1 MVLCMRD
8 WVSLGQRGQAGKL
21 AGKLETRELAAQEP
35 LDEPSSRFNVPL
47 APAKTRHRVGPG
59 PGVNQLNVDPHG
71 ISLPGLRRRRLQ
83 LVAHPPQERK
93 AKGAS
98 QLRRSPHSFIEALTD
113 L

>member
-71 ISLPGLRRRRLQ
+71 ISLPSCLLGF
-83 LVAHPPQERK
+83 VAVVFSWSLIHRKNAKPKAHHNSAGPPTVSLK
-93 AKGAS
+93 
-98 QLRRSPHSFIEALTD
+98 P
-113 L
+113 